1 MTYEPSRTF
10 FSCNSTSTDGSA
22 THRHVGNPRGVGEA
36 LCPLQVEN
44 REGLYDKLGIDGI
57 FSIPPPYIGSPL
69 HEEENY
75 SENV

>member
-1 MTYEPSRTF
+1 
-10 FSCNSTSTDGSA
+10 
-22 THRHVGNPRGVGEA
+22 VGNPRGVGEA
-36 LCPLQVEN
+36 LCPLQVDN